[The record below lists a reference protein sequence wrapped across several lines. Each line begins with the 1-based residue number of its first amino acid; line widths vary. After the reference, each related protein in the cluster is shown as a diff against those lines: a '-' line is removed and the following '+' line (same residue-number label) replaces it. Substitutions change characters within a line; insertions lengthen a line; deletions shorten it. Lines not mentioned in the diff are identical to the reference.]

1 MFPVQMLCFVNR
13 KHKTALLWKPQGGP
27 DVEYYLRGTKFYIFT
42 KHFKELRGRGGIFG
56 TF

>member
-27 DVEYYLRGTKFYIFT
+27 DLEYYLRGTKFYIFT